1 MQNKKCLIY
10 SMNGIPSKELKQE
23 LIKAMRFL
31 CLALMIKHRF
41 KTVDV
46 IDQFLVI
53 RVDYIK
59 NILINIQKSYF
70 CQANCFNLQ
79 SRRAF
84 LASIL
89 NLKNITEELMPIV
102 RYLKRR
108 WSFSCQKMKKT
119 KWNRFL
125 LSKAFTAYEMKTV

>member
-10 SMNGIPSKELKQE
+10 LMNKIQSKELKQE

-31 CLALMIKHRF
+31 CLALMIKYTS

-53 RVDYIK
+53 RVYYIK
-59 NILINIQKSYF
+59 ILINFQKSYF

-125 LSKAFTAYEMKTV
+125 LSNAFTAYEMKTV